1 MEKRGLILSVLL
13 ILVAAMFASNFDSS
27 ITGRQVQPTASS
39 TCHPTGTDEI
49 CIKKEINDPCE
60 LQFSLPQQG
69 FGRCSWKE
77 SPPTHDCICA
87 VEYNRPM

>member
-39 TCHPTGTDEI
+39 TCHSTGTDQI
-49 CIKKEINDPCE
+49 CIKKEVNDPCE
-60 LQFSLPQQG
+60 MYSWSGTPV

-77 SPPTHDCICA
+77 SPLSHDCICA
-87 VEYNRPM
+87 KETP